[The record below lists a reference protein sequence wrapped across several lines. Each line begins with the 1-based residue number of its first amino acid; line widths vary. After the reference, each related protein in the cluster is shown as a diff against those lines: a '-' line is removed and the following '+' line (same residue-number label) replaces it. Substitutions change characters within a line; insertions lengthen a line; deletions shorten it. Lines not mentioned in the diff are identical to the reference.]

1 MVFWEKFQLFTKYS
15 SNMKDFCWR
24 IIQLRMKRWT
34 RSGLYDFIEENL
46 KLHKSEKILVIGG
59 FGQVLNLINEKNP
72 NKDVKTL
79 DIKLAHRPD
88 YLLDISDPRLISLIE
103 EKFDQII
110 CIEVLEHV
118 PNYELALSN
127 IYQLLNSN
135 GVIIAS
141 TPWVIPLHDQ
151 PYDFHR
157 FTWFEID
164 RILQKNNFVEI
175 LIECRGNYLDSI
187 LALGIRGLLSPNV
200 SGKITSIMF
209 TLLTLFL
216 PKPKR
221 YSELQ
226 YSTIGYSF
234 KAKKLST

>member
-1 MVFWEKFQLFTKYS
+1 
-15 SNMKDFCWR
+15 MKDFCWR
-24 IIQLRMKRWT
+24 LIQLRMKRWT
-34 RSGLYDFIEENL
+34 RSGLYDFIEESL
-46 KLHKSEKILVIGG
+46 ELHKSEKVLVIGG
-59 FGQVLNLINEKNP
+59 FGQVLDLVNEKIP
-72 NKDVKTL
+72 YKFIRTL
-79 DIKLAHRPD
+79 DIQLAHNPD
-88 YLLDISDPRLISLIE
+88 YLLDISDPSLISLIQ

-127 IYQLLNSN
+127 IYQLLNNN

-157 FTWFEID
+157 FTWFEIK
-164 RILQKNNFVEI
+164 RILKKNNFKEI
-175 LIECRGNYLDSI
+175 LIECRGNYIDSI
-187 LALGIRGLLSPNV
+187 FALGIRGLLSPNI
-200 SGKITSIMF
+200 SGKITSIII

-234 KAKKLST
+234 KAKKLLT

>member
-1 MVFWEKFQLFTKYS
+1 
-15 SNMKDFCWR
+15 
-24 IIQLRMKRWT
+24 MKRWT
-34 RSGLYDFIEENL
+34 RSGLYDFLEENL
-46 KLHKSEKILVIGG
+46 KIHDFNKILVIGG
-59 FGQVLNLINEKNP
+59 FGQVLDLINQRVPSKNI
-72 NKDVKTL
+72 KTL
-79 DIKLAHRPD
+79 DIQLAHRPD
-88 YLLDISDPRLISLIE
+88 YLLDISDPKSTDVISE
-103 EKFDQII
+103 RFDQII
-110 CIEVLEHV
+110 CMEVLEHV

-127 IYQLLNSN
+127 IYKLLNEN
-135 GVIIAS
+135 GVFVAS
-141 TPWVIPLHDQ
+141 TPWIIPLHDQ

-157 FTWFEID
+157 FTWFEVK

-175 LIECRGNYLDSI
+175 LIECRGNYIDSI
-187 LALGIRGLLSPNV
+187 LALGIRGLLSPNL
-200 SGKITSIMF
+200 SGKITSIIF

>member
-1 MVFWEKFQLFTKYS
+1 
-15 SNMKDFCWR
+15 MKDFCWK
-24 IIQLRMKRWT
+24 IIQLRMKKWT

-59 FGQVLNLINEKNP
+59 FGQVLNLINKKIP
-72 NKDVKTL
+72 NKNVKTL
-79 DIKLAHRPD
+79 DIQLAHRPD
-88 YLLDISDPRLISLIE
+88 YLLDISDPSLVSLIK

-127 IYQLLNSN
+127 IHKLLNNN

-157 FTWFEID
+157 FTWFEIK
-164 RILQKNNFVEI
+164 RILQKNNFEEI
-175 LIECRGNYLDSI
+175 LIECRGNYIDSI
-187 LALGIRGLLSPNV
+187 FALGVRGLLSPSL
-200 SGKITSIMF
+200 SGKITSIIF

-221 YSELQ
+221 YSKLQ

-234 KAKKLST
+234 KAKKLLT

>member
-1 MVFWEKFQLFTKYS
+1 MYS
-15 SNMKDFCWR
+15 SDMKNYFWR

-34 RSGLYDFIEENL
+34 RSGLYDFLEENL
-46 KLHKSEKILVIGG
+46 KIHDFNKILVIGG
-59 FGQVLNLINEKNP
+59 FGQVLDLINQRVPSKNI
-72 NKDVKTL
+72 KTL
-79 DIKLAHRPD
+79 DIQLAHRPD
-88 YLLDISDPRLISLIE
+88 YLLDISDPKSTDVISE
-103 EKFDQII
+103 RFDQII
-110 CIEVLEHV
+110 CMEVLEHV

-127 IYQLLNSN
+127 IYKLLNEN
-135 GVIIAS
+135 GVFVAS
-141 TPWVIPLHDQ
+141 TPWIIPLHDQ

-157 FTWFEID
+157 FTWFEVK

-175 LIECRGNYLDSI
+175 LIECRGNYIDSI
-187 LALGIRGLLSPNV
+187 LALGIRGLLSPNL
-200 SGKITSIMF
+200 SGKITSIIF

>member
-1 MVFWEKFQLFTKYS
+1 
-15 SNMKDFCWR
+15 MKDFCWK

-34 RSGLYDFIEENL
+34 RAGLYDFIEENL

-59 FGQVLNLINEKNP
+59 FGQVLNLINKKIP
-72 NKDVKTL
+72 NKNVKTL
-79 DIKLAHRPD
+79 DIQLAHRPD
-88 YLLDISDPRLISLIE
+88 YLLDISDPSLIGLIQ

-127 IYQLLNSN
+127 IYKLLNNN

-157 FTWFEID
+157 FTWFEIK
-164 RILQKNNFVEI
+164 RILQKNNFEEI
-175 LIECRGNYLDSI
+175 LIECRGNYVDSI
-187 LALGIRGLLSPNV
+187 FALGVRGLLSPSL
-200 SGKITSIMF
+200 SGKITSIIF

-221 YSELQ
+221 YSKLQ

-234 KAKKLST
+234 KAKKLLS

>member
-1 MVFWEKFQLFTKYS
+1 
-15 SNMKDFCWR
+15 MKDFFWK
-24 IIQLRMKRWT
+24 IIQLRMKKWT

-46 KLHKSEKILVIGG
+46 KLYKSEKILVIGG
-59 FGQVLNLINEKNP
+59 YGQVLNLVSEKIPKKN
-72 NKDVKTL
+72 VKTL
-79 DIKLAHRPD
+79 DIQLDHRPD
-88 YLLDISDPRLISLIE
+88 YLLDISDPKLMSLIQ

-118 PNYELALSN
+118 PNYELAISN
-127 IYQLLNSN
+127 ICKLLNKD

-157 FTWFEID
+157 FTWFEIK
-164 RILQKNNFVEI
+164 RTLQKNNFGEI
-175 LIECRGNYLDSI
+175 LIECRGNYIDSI
-187 LALGIRGLLSPNV
+187 FALGVRGLLSPNL
-200 SGKITSIMF
+200 SGKITSIIF
-209 TLLTLFL
+209 TLLTLLL

-234 KAKKLST
+234 KAKKLLA

>member
-24 IIQLRMKRWT
+24 IIQLGMKRWT
-34 RSGLYDFIEENL
+34 RAGLYDFIEENL
-46 KLHKSEKILVIGG
+46 KLHKSDKVLVIGG
-59 FGQVLNLINEKNP
+59 FGQVLNFINEKIP

-79 DIKLAHRPD
+79 DIQLAHRPD
-88 YLLDISDPRLISLIE
+88 YLLDISDPSLISLIQ

-127 IYQLLNSN
+127 IYQLLHNN
-135 GVIIAS
+135 GIIIAS
-141 TPWVIPLHDQ
+141 TPWIIPLHDQ

-157 FTWFEID
+157 FTWFEIK
-164 RILQKNNFVEI
+164 RILQKNNFTEI
-175 LIECRGNYLDSI
+175 LIECRGNYVDSI
-187 LALGIRGLLSPNV
+187 FALGVRGLLSPKM
-200 SGKITSIMF
+200 SGKITSIIF
-209 TLLTLFL
+209 TSLTLFL

-234 KAKKLST
+234 KAKKLLA